1 MRRTGD
7 PQGTP
12 RIDGERAAPAQK
24 ETAMMNMM
32 TTALRAIT
40 AVTAIITTITAAVSA
55 AVRAAPGSPA
65 TPTVPAAGS
74 PEVRRQAMRNWNS
87 GTSCPIGPIRPQYLP
102 AVAQSRIFRLGM
114 SHRLI
119 RTRHRR

>member
-24 ETAMMNMM
+24 ESAIMNMM

-40 AVTAIITTITAAVSA
+40 AIAAIITTIAAAVS
-55 AVRAAPGSPA
+55 GSA
-65 TPTVPAAGS
+65 RVGRSTC
-74 PEVRRQAMRNWNS
+74 RR
-87 GTSCPIGPIRPQYLP
+87 
-102 AVAQSRIFRLGM
+102 
-114 SHRLI
+114 
-119 RTRHRR
+119 